1 MGANGLFSL
10 TDKVVLITG
19 TSRGIG
25 RALAQGFLDA
35 GAVVLPVTRQ
45 LPADW
50 ITPTDGQQQRWRP
63 LTCDLADEQA
73 LKTLPDR
80 ACAAGEGRID
90 VLVNNAGV
98 TLPGGNDPYDPDLY
112 GATRAVLLDA
122 PYYLCGRIAPM
133 MAAQGG
139 GSIINITSINAE
151 FAFPDNPAY
160 VSSKGAL
167 RMLTKAVARD
177 FGDRNVRANNLCP
190 GYVRT
195 DMTAASHAN
204 PERRQMLRERTM
216 LGRWGEPEDLVGPCL
231 FLASSAS
238 AYVTGSDL
246 YVDGGWA
253 AKGL

>member
-1 MGANGLFSL
+1 MGVYGLFSL
-10 TDKVVLITG
+10 ADKVVLITG

-25 RALAQGFLDA
+25 RALAQAFLDA
-35 GAVVLPVTRQ
+35 GAVVLPVTRR

-50 ITPTDGQQQRWRP
+50 IAPAGDQQERWRP
-63 LTCDLADEQA
+63 LICDLADREA
-73 LKTLPDR
+73 LEALPER
-80 ACAAGEGRID
+80 ARVAGGGRID

-98 TLPGGNDPYDPDLY
+98 TLPGGDDPYDPQLHT
-112 GATRAVLLDA
+112 ATRTILLDA

-151 FAFPDNPAY
+151 LAFPENPAY

-177 FGDRNVRANNLCP
+177 FGEHNVRANNLCP

-195 DMTAASHAN
+195 DMTAASYADA
-204 PERRQMLRERTM
+204 ERRELLRARTM
-216 LGRWGEPEDLVGPCL
+216 LGRWGEPEDVAGPCL
-231 FLASSAS
+231 FLASDAS